1 MYIFLCI
8 FCFVAIFIMINIIIN
23 INKKDI
29 NNFIQLSSNYTNPI
43 SNIKIFII
51 NLEKSIDRKKHM
63 LNLMKKL
70 NFINY
75 EFIKPVSLEICE
87 NEKSKFDNME
97 IKQLSLKLTNMK
109 IIEYCKNNN
118 IHKFII
124 CEDDIDIFSDNINY
138 LEELLD
144 SIYVYNP
151 DIIYFEFCN
160 CLSFLTKTKKTKKNK
175 KIFYKLINP
184 SCTAFILYNN
194 ISSIYNIDYYNN
206 LPIDIIL
213 RNNSLTNKINAFGIK
228 IFKQLNDK
236 FKSTLDNLSGSDRYF
251 IF

>member
-8 FCFVAIFIMINIIIN
+8 FCFIAIFIIIN

-51 NLEKSIDRKKHM
+51 NLEKSIDRKQHM

-70 NFINY
+70 NFTNY

-87 NEKSKFDNME
+87 KEKSKFDNMD
-97 IKQLSLKLTNMK
+97 IKQLSLKLTNLK
-109 IIEYCKNNN
+109 IIEHCKNNN
-118 IHKFII
+118 LHKFII

-138 LEELLD
+138 LKELLD

-160 CLSFLTKTKKTKKNK
+160 CLSLLTKTKKTKKNK
-175 KIFYKLINP
+175 KIFYKLKNP

-194 ISSIYNIDYYNN
+194 ISFINNINYYNN

-213 RNNSLTNKINAFGIK
+213 RNNILINKINAFGIK
-228 IFKQLNDK
+228 IFKQLNNK
-236 FKSTLDNLSGSDRYF
+236 FKSTLGNLSGSDKYF